1 MPLTYLVQSIID
13 VLRERGETLCV
24 AESLTGGGL
33 ASSITALPGASDV
46 FLGGVIAYNTS
57 VKENLLHVSVSL
69 VEEFTVVSEE
79 VAQAMAFGAAN
90 ATGATWAIVTTGV
103 AGPGP
108 SEGAAAGTVWVAIV
122 GPVHHST
129 LLQLQGGRD
138 DVRNATI
145 SSAISTFSRI
155 LGIRSSELPEAVS

>member
-57 VKENLLHVSVSL
+57 VK
-69 VEEFTVVSEE
+69 
-79 VAQAMAFGAAN
+79 
-90 ATGATWAIVTTGV
+90 
-103 AGPGP
+103 
-108 SEGAAAGTVWVAIV
+108 
-122 GPVHHST
+122 
-129 LLQLQGGRD
+129 
-138 DVRNATI
+138 
-145 SSAISTFSRI
+145 
-155 LGIRSSELPEAVS
+155 